1 MMLSIVYGSARST
14 RRIPLLH
21 RLVAGMLIVVMFGGA
36 CAADTPEVP
45 VGPDGEPDPVLL
57 VGRDVYRG
65 RCASCHG
72 SSGGGGQGP
81 KLADGAALE
90 DYPEFADQVELVRA
104 GKGLMPAFGDGLT
117 EAELEAV
124 VRYVREVL

>member
-1 MMLSIVYGSARST
+1 LY
-14 RRIPLLH
+14 
-21 RLVAGMLIVVMFGGA
+21 RLIAGMFVVVVLGGA

-57 VGRDVYRG
+57 VGHDVYRA
-65 RCASCHG
+65 RCVSCHG

-81 KLADGAALE
+81 KLADGATLE
-90 DYPEFADQVELVRA
+90 NYPELADEVDFVRA
-104 GKGLMPAFGDGLT
+104 GKGIMPAFGDRLT